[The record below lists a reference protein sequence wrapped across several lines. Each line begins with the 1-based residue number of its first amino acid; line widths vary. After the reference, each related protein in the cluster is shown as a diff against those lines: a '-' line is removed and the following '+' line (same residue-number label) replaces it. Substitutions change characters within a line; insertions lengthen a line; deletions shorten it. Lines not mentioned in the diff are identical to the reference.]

1 MTGLISIT
9 NANAVLSQYIKFH
22 KKNAFIFSPSDG
34 LSLGGAAEA
43 PDEVAVL
50 TGLMASR
57 YQGNGGGS
65 ASYVE
70 GKDGRVLVWWRFAV
84 CVLRWR
90 CVRGGWRLAI
100 ATTHRAVGGLRHLRP
115 NLSHAGTRARAVS
128 MDQSALIL
136 RSTRPRM

>member
-34 LSLGGAAEA
+34 LSLGGTAEA

-65 ASYVE
+65 AS
-70 GKDGRVLVWWRFAV
+70 
-84 CVLRWR
+84 
-90 CVRGGWRLAI
+90 
-100 ATTHRAVGGLRHLRP
+100 
-115 NLSHAGTRARAVS
+115 
-128 MDQSALIL
+128 
-136 RSTRPRM
+136 